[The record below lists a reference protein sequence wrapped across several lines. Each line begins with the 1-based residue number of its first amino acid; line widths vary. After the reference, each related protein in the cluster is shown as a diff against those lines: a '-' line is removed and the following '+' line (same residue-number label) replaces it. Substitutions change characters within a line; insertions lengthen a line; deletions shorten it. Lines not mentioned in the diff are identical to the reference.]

1 MDSTYNLVSNHNAML
16 EQMLTKRSYSVHFSN
31 HVWLAR
37 KPVAFSLPTLSR
49 KRFIIHFIDDADRSQ
64 FEKLIEERETL
75 RAPYHGC
82 EQIGELNPKSSV
94 SPEPNAL
101 AFREYPKPLKAEI
114 KVIWEFIVRVS
125 DCRSGPAIM
134 GLRPGH

>member
-1 MDSTYNLVSNHNAML
+1 MNSTYNLVSNHNAIL
-16 EQMLTKRSYSVHFSN
+16 EQMLTKRSHLVHFSN

-49 KRFIIHFIDDADRSQ
+49 KRFIIRFIDDADRSQ

-75 RAPYHGC
+75 RARLPWLRADRRV
-82 EQIGELNPKSSV
+82 EAKVFSV
-94 SPEPNAL
+94 PRTQCLGLTLS
-101 AFREYPKPLKAEI
+101 RWKAEI
-114 KVIWEFIVRVS
+114 KVILEFIVRVS
-125 DCRSGPAIM
+125 DCRSGPVIM